1 MKIESCFKICGQ
13 VNKIYTVYE
22 VLLVD
27 NKLTLCSFLLIS
39 ALCHFFSNPLSL
51 CQWLVAMSANH
62 VSICVGDV
70 LHPALLPYSF
80 VYSPFTPH
88 NSKHISCSDT
98 QLLHTYAPST
108 FYHCQPPLYFLPQG
122 RCSRVLRRTGRDYD
136 IQPLDVSAFRS
147 WAKQIPNPCFW
158 TWLLEYFTIGKN
170 RQGIGVSLS
179 DLESHV
185 TQLSILHL
193 NWSLWN

>member
-1 MKIESCFKICGQ
+1 MKIESCFKICRQ

-27 NKLTLCSFLLIS
+27 TKLTLCSFLLIS

-80 VYSPFTPH
+80 VYSPSTPH

-98 QLLHTYAPST
+98 QLFHTYALSI

-122 RCSRVLRRTGRDYD
+122 RCIWAEISGGLAGRDWGGLWHTATGCQC
-136 IQPLDVSAFRS
+136 IQKL
-147 WAKQIPNPCFW
+147 
-158 TWLLEYFTIGKN
+158 G
-170 RQGIGVSLS
+170 
-179 DLESHV
+179 
-185 TQLSILHL
+185 
-193 NWSLWN
+193 